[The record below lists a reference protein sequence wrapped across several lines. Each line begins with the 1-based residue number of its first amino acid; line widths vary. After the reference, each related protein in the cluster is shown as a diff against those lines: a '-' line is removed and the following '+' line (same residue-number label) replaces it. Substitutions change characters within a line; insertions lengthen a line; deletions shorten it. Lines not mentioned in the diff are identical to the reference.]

1 MIHSIRLQNYRSYTD
16 ASFEFNKGVNII
28 VGPNASGKTN
38 LIEAIGVVLRG
49 KSFRGIDAELMR
61 HGLQWSRLDAHV
73 AQQQR
78 TIKLQKHSEK
88 YDKTIVVDKHDYK
101 RLSTQKRYPFVLFEP
116 NDLRLLHGTPERRRE
131 FMDDIIENMI
141 ATYGATRREYR
152 RTLAQRNTYLKQ
164 YYKRS
169 NHDDLFVW
177 DIRLS
182 ELGGKIAKQRYD
194 LLNRFAPKLQATYQE
209 IALSNKKIELAYD
222 SMFSIDSYHDSMLR
236 RLRASLERDI
246 ERGFTTTGP
255 HRDDM
260 AVLFDGVPAK
270 QVASRGETRTVVLA
284 FKIIEMR
291 LLDEALQKQPLLLL
305 DDVFSELDG
314 ARRKH
319 LTEYLKNYQTF
330 ITTTD
335 ADIVVQHFMKK
346 CHIIP
351 LLQPQ

>member
-1 MIHSIRLQNYRSYTD
+1 MIHSIRLQNYRSYAD
-16 ASFEFNKGVNII
+16 ASFEFEGGVNII

-38 LIEAIGVVLRG
+38 LIEAIGVALRG
-49 KSFRGIDAELMR
+49 KSFRGVDAELMM
-61 HGLQWSRLDAHV
+61 HGLEWSRLDAHV
-73 AQQQR
+73 SEQQR

-88 YDKTIVVDKHDYK
+88 YDKTIVIDKHDYR
-101 RLSTQKRYPFVLFEP
+101 RLSIQKRYPFVLFEP
-116 NDLRLLHGTPERRRE
+116 NDLRLLHGAPERRRE
-131 FMDDIIENMI
+131 FMDDIIENLI

-152 RTLAQRNTYLKQ
+152 RTLAQRNAYLKQ

-182 ELGGKIAKQRYD
+182 ELGSKIAKQRYD
-194 LLNRFAPKLQATYQE
+194 LIAKLAPKLQSTYQE
-209 IALSNKKIELAYD
+209 IASSDKKIELIYD
-222 SMFSIDSYHDSMLR
+222 SMFSVDSYHDSMLR
-236 RLRASLERDI
+236 RLRSSLERDI
-246 ERGFTTTGP
+246 ERGFTATGP

-284 FKIIEMR
+284 LKIIEMQ
-291 LLDEALQKQPLLLL
+291 LLDEALQKKPLLLL

-319 LTEYLKNYQTF
+319 LTEYLKDYQTF

-351 LLQPQ
+351 LS